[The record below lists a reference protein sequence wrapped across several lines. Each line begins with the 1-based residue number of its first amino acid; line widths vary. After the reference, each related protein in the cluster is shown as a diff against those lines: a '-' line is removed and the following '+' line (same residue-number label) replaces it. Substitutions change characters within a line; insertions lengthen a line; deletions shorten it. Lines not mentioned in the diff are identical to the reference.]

1 VAALTR
7 IAEADGFRPGLSL
20 ARREALWALKA
31 LRDEPLPLFA
41 AASAREAQ
49 VVPDVDE
56 RPASL
61 RPMTAGGEVVE
72 DYRHLS
78 LSLRSHPVSFLREDL
93 RGRKVVRCVEA
104 MEARDGRWLEAAGI
118 VLVRQRPGSAKGV
131 MFITLEDESGIA
143 NLVVWPKVFE
153 QHRRTILT
161 ATMVAVR
168 RGGSSRGAK
177 IHRSVGRPRARR
189 SVGRELP
196 AAAWPWGRIPPR
208 AAGARSKEHADGSCA
223 GTRHLCSRPPL

>member
-1 VAALTR
+1 MASRFAPSASMPRGGTAPSSRPATTSGSRFASGFCMVKGLANVHGAAIVAARADEPFASVDEAWRRSRVPVAALTR

-49 VVPDVDE
+49 VVPEVDE
-56 RPASL
+56 PPALL

-93 RGRKVVRCVEA
+93 RR
-104 MEARDGRWLEAAGI
+104 
-118 VLVRQRPGSAKGV
+118 RQDRQ
-131 MFITLEDESGIA
+131 LC
-143 NLVVWPKVFE
+143 
-153 QHRRTILT
+153 
-161 ATMVAVR
+161 
-168 RGGSSRGAK
+168 RGD
-177 IHRSVGRPRARR
+177 
-189 SVGRELP
+189 
-196 AAAWPWGRIPPR
+196 
-208 AAGARSKEHADGSCA
+208 AGARRPLAGGGWPRAGPPAAGQRQGRDVHHARGRE
-223 GTRHLCSRPPL
+223 RHRQSRGLAEGLRAAPAHDPDRQP